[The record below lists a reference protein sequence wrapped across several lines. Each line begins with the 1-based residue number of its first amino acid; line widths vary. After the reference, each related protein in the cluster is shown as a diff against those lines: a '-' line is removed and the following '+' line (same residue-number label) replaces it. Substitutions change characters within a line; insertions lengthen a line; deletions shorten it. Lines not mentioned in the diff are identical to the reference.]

1 VSQIGQNLAGEIS
14 KPYNKSNGKNA
25 LSYSIY
31 SLPKWE
37 LLKACFSRELLL
49 MKRNV
54 FLYIAKAMQVSHI
67 EMICCKKNI
76 IYKYKL
82 LNIQI

>member
-14 KPYNKSNGKNA
+14 KPYNKANGENA

-31 SLPKWE
+31 SLSKWE

-49 MKRNV
+49 MKRNA
-54 FLYIAKAMQVSHI
+54 FLYISKAMQVSHI
-67 EMICCKKNI
+67 EMVFCRKILFINTNC
-76 IYKYKL
+76 
-82 LNIQI
+82 

>member
-14 KPYNKSNGKNA
+14 KPYNKSNGHKNA

-31 SLPKWE
+31 SLSKWE

-49 MKRNV
+49 MKRNA
-54 FLYIAKAMQVSHI
+54 FLYTTKVVQVSHI
-67 EMICCKKNI
+67 VMVFSR
-76 IYKYKL
+76 KYY
-82 LNIQI
+82 